1 MLASR
6 WSALGCLSRASCT
19 SYSCVLQS
27 VSRVLCSLK
36 CVAAKKGQGV
46 WRRVMVAFHAGARHR
61 YVIEYVSLLANTIS
75 HIATHCHCYTV
86 FSPCSAIRQ
95 RVYCKSDKRWG
106 VSTRC
111 GQTTVVHHQCIH
123 STPLWCTMHL
133 CTYYQESTLR
143 STLENVALLE
153 GSVTCCVAKMHCGE
167 YSKVA
172 CKE

>member
-1 MLASR
+1 MHFIL
-6 WSALGCLSRASCT
+6 
-19 SYSCVLQS
+19 
-27 VSRVLCSLK
+27 LCSAK
-36 CVAAKKGQGV
+36 CFSSLVFSEVCCCQKRPWCEGGR
-46 WRRVMVAFHAGARHR
+46 WWLSMSGRARHR

-75 HIATHCHCYTV
+75 HIATRRCYTV

-123 STPLWCTMHL
+123 STLMHNAL
-133 CTYYQESTLR
+133 VHCYQESTLR

-153 GSVTCCVAKMHCGE
+153 GSVTCCVAKMHCSE
-167 YSKVA
+167 CSKA
-172 CKE
+172 AGKE